1 MRAFSLLSS
10 LLLLVAS
17 MVACGPAFRASQP
30 ANGTTA
36 AFTT

>member
-17 MVACGPAFRASQP
+17 MAACGPAFRASQP
-30 ANGTTA
+30 AADATVGFTA
-36 AFTT
+36 